1 MKRMTIIPVEC
12 NFQIIIETEIDKE
25 ELESTDVLLCMEV
38 EVIKELKRILV
49 ESGIKE

>member
-1 MKRMTIIPVEC
+1 MKRMTIIPVEG
-12 NFQIIIETEIDKE
+12 NIQIIIEIEIDKE
-25 ELESTDVLLCMEV
+25 ELESTNALLCMKS